1 MAALPPHGERGGL
14 HGGLCQSTSP
24 GRAAPVVPNE
34 IFPGRRMRRKKEIT
48 RALLKSRRRRAA
60 HGTTARQGDLLMADP
75 DKALAT
81 QLANIEKRTGKSLAE
96 LEAIVKNS
104 GLARHGE
111 LVAML
116 KSTLGMGHGDANT
129 LVHTALKS
137 DGRSA
142 AASQGLSADR
152 VLDGLY
158 TGPKA
163 ALRPI
168 HDRLM
173 AELRKF
179 GEFEEAPKKTY
190 VSYRRKKQFAMIGP
204 ATNTR
209 VEVGLNVKGLQPT
222 DRLQALPAGQMCNY
236 KIKLTDAGEVDAELS
251 AWIRKAYEAAG

>member
-1 MAALPPHGERGGL
+1 
-14 HGGLCQSTSP
+14 
-24 GRAAPVVPNE
+24 
-34 IFPGRRMRRKKEIT
+34 
-48 RALLKSRRRRAA
+48 
-60 HGTTARQGDLLMADP
+60 MADP

-96 LEAIVKNS
+96 LGQIVKSS
-104 GLARHGE
+104 GISKHGE

-116 KSTLGMGHGDANT
+116 KTQLGMGHGDANT
-129 LVHTALKS
+129 LVHTVLKS
-137 DGRSA
+137 DGQSA
-142 AASQGLSADR
+142 AAAQGLSAGE

-173 AELRKF
+173 EEIRKF
-179 GEFEEAPKKTY
+179 GAFEEAPKKTY

-209 VEVGLNVKGLQPT
+209 VEVGINAKGLQPT
-222 DRLQALPAGQMCNY
+222 DRLQELPAGQMCNY
-236 KIKLTDAGEVDAELS
+236 KVKLAGAQEVDAELI
-251 AWIRKAYEAAG
+251 AWIKLAYQAAE